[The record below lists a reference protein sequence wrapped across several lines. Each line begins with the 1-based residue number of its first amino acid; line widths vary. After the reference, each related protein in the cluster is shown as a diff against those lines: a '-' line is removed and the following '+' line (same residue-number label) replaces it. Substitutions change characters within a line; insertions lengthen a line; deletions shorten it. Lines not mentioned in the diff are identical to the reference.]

1 MSSPRPLPPSPLPP
15 TLVYPYE
22 LRDGGAPLSIHQD
35 PHAAWQAGIG
45 ATVWDCGLCL
55 CKHLERR
62 GAGAFAGKRV
72 IDIGAGTGLVGL
84 VLSRLGASVLL
95 TDQACALPLLAYNVA
110 QNCADSAGASDHPR
124 VAIGKLTWGEARDVD
139 ALRSQHP
146 DFFPP
151 DLIVASDCVV
161 WPELVGPLF
170 ETLRLLAG
178 ANSPSASARV
188 VMSYE
193 DRGSDNVTAAL
204 RAALPPGARRISA
217 SEMDEEYSCHEIEL
231 LEWTFVAPS

>member
-1 MSSPRPLPPSPLPP
+1 MSTPLLLPSPLPP

-22 LRDGGAPLSIHQD
+22 LGIHGAASLNIHQD
-35 PHAAWQAGIG
+35 PHAAWAAGIG

-62 GAGAFAGKRV
+62 GAGVFAGKRV
-72 IDIGAGTGLVGL
+72 IDIGSGTGLVGL

-95 TDQACALPLLAYNVA
+95 TDQACALPLLAYNVQ
-110 QNCADSAGASDHPR
+110 QNVADTAGACDEPR
-124 VAIGKLTWGEARDVD
+124 VLIGKLTWGVAHDVD

-151 DLIVASDCVV
+151 DYIVASDCVV

-170 ETLRLLAG
+170 ETLGLLA
-178 ANSPSASARV
+178 SPETRV
-188 VMSYE
+188 IMSYE
-193 DRGSDNVTAAL
+193 ERSDNVSKAL
-204 RAALPPGARRISA
+204 RAALPHHVRRIPA
-217 SEMDEEYSCHEIEL
+217 SEMDEEYSCDEIEL
-231 LEWTFVAPS
+231 LEWTLG

>member
-1 MSSPRPLPPSPLPP
+1 MSSPLLPSPLPP

-22 LRDGGAPLSIHQD
+22 LRDGAASLSIHQD
-35 PHAAWQAGIG
+35 PHAAWAGGIG

-84 VLSRLGASVLL
+84 VLSRLGASVLF
-95 TDQACALPLLAYNVA
+95 TDQACALPLLTYNVA
-110 QNCADSAGASDHPR
+110 QNCSDSAGASGQR
-124 VAIGKLTWGEARDVD
+124 VAIGKLMWGEARDVD

-151 DLIVASDCVV
+151 DFIVASDCVV

-188 VMSYE
+188 IMSYE

-204 RAALPPGARRISA
+204 RAALPPGARRIPA
-217 SEMDEEYSCHEIEL
+217 SEMDGEYSCDEIEL
-231 LEWTFVAPS
+231 LEWTFAAPS